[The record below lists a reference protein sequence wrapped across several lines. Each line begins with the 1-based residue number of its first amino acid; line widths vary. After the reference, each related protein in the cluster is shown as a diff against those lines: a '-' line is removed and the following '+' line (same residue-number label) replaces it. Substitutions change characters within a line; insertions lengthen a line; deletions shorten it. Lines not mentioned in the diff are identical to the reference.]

1 MVHLQEQNKDNKYK
15 RKDVITIKSVIK
27 KHLPIIIL
35 AFILFIITS
44 MSIQW
49 VVASSGFKKNDDRWT
64 NVEESLDKKEDIYPY
79 NVADE
84 KDVQITSVSLDVAY
98 GVTRGLVSFHGEVPV
113 QETCKNGDQESRADN
128 YNDIPMADYPRTTLR
143 PSRTTSGGDKAD
155 TAPNAYWS
163 STGETLGDIPTK
175 DYWGIA
181 LGEADTPLASTK
193 WEEGSF
199 TVIPRATLEQVNH
212 SGSGIMSLRLY
223 ALEQTYTHAWYNY
236 ITQFFYFLI
245 RLLAQAAL
253 MILGLIVSIKNI
265 DASKLLEVFGFD
277 KVFEAMNNSFIRNG
291 ETGGLSPLTVFAIVA
306 FIIVI
311 VAYAIRWV
319 KGKQKTRGLWT
330 DILVF
335 AAIGVIIIGMCLTGR
350 INNMASIASNAMTK
364 VLYALTDSMGDGDD
378 AFHVEISDPTRQNRI
393 VQMLEMSKVNKA
405 FMDIQIEMQFNVSH
419 MKDLDFDTLG
429 ITDANFSEL
438 SASNLTGLL
447 VDSTNKKY
455 VDKNSNTTGQ
465 GHIHA
470 NQFDRNL
477 GYYFWAANSG
487 AVAFTDYNKTYP
499 ETSAYAPYPKL
510 DSMIT
515 TLQVAYNNGTAEQKE
530 NIRRLIVGLANPD
543 VLKGQFKMILFTVI
557 LVLLA
562 LCLWKYALAVLGNQI
577 LMLLSLAGLT
587 VAGPLMLTSNKKLV
601 SYGKAILGL
610 MVISLIKVSIFAAVF
625 DLILY
630 VLSLIISS
638 DLINMIITMI
648 LLILLRKYASVLKE
662 KLDVLFERI
671 EGSMRFT
678 QPLRAARRSIKNWG
692 RSKRK
697 NFAKNSK
704 NLNALRNAKNPILS
718 KLGNVASDVIGGEK
732 QYDTT
737 GNIKSLINAKVKK
750 SADAAQERKE
760 TLDHEKERL
769 KFIEGDINKEAEQNQ
784 NNFKI
789 CIEEKQ
795 NEFFVRVEDEHG
807 QPQLKLD
814 VDNLNSGNLDD
825 DERKLLS
832 RERKA
837 DTSINALM
845 NSDTFKALSDKEA
858 LGELTEEEQAVL
870 DQYHDRLT
878 QLKDEK
884 ASSHNDLAEHIKERL
899 HRETCQAF
907 GISPDT
913 DNDKEHI
920 SEAFR
925 LQAQEAHKEELLEQL
940 DRVEAAAKA
949 QSDTRVKDGHL
960 HMIHKNADR
969 DAKDISDQL
978 HKGHDSNSHAGKYKN
993 KNGEWVNYD
1002 FGKRS
1007 DALYDMAYA
1016 RQMRE
1021 EVEGG
1026 QIMSDSGKIEQNLGQ
1041 NYRIVADAINSANN
1055 GTEMHFNDG
1064 DQLTLFN
1071 AEGVDRA
1078 RTALNQAAADLTSGK
1093 ITKAQYKQFE
1103 QDLKDQLT
1111 EADRQQKE
1119 LHDAL
1124 DDNKQELRKEQV
1136 TEAIDAQMSQHNS
1149 TLGKG
1154 IAAANEMRRQVIKG
1168 GANATSVGDQFNRF
1182 VDSQDITAGA
1192 PPRPETVNQQRNHNH
1207 GNNRQSGQQQQQ
1219 RQQYQP
1225 NSEEHREK
1233 SNGKKTRFN
1242 KQPEDV
1248 TKLNNHMGNSSDQ
1261 SNRSQDIDS
1270 AFENVANRK
1279 DTILNGKS
1287 VNPKDV

>member
-1 MVHLQEQNKDNKYK
+1 
-15 RKDVITIKSVIK
+15 
-27 KHLPIIIL
+27 
-35 AFILFIITS
+35 

-163 STGETLGDIPTK
+163 SKGETLGDIPTK
-175 DYWGIA
+175 DYWGIT

-253 MILGLIVSIKNI
+253 MILSLIVSIKNI
-265 DASKLLEVFGFD
+265 DASELLKVFGFD
-277 KVFEAMNNSFIRNG
+277 KVFEAMNNSFIKNG

-306 FIIVI
+306 FIIII

-319 KGKQKTRGLWT
+319 KGKQKTRALWT

-335 AAIGVIIIGMCLTGR
+335 AAIGIIIIGMCLSGR
-350 INNMASIASNAMTK
+350 VNNMASIASNAVTK
-364 VLYALTDSMGDGDD
+364 VLYMLTDSLNDGDD
-378 AFHVEISDPTRQNRI
+378 AFHIEISDPTRQNRI

-419 MKDLDFDTLG
+419 MEDLDFDTLG
-429 ITDANFSEL
+429 ITDANFSGV

-447 VDSTNKKY
+447 VDSTDKKY

-543 VLKGQFKMILFTVI
+543 VLGGQFKMILFTVI

-577 LMLLSLAGLT
+577 LMLLALAGLT

-610 MVISLIKVSIFAAVF
+610 MLISLIKVSIFAAVF

-630 VLSLIISS
+630 VISLIISS

-692 RSKRK
+692 KSKRK

-718 KLGNVASDVIGGEK
+718 KLGNVASDAISGEK

-760 TLDHEKERL
+760 TLDREKERL
-769 KFIEGDINKEAEQNQ
+769 KIIEGDVNREAEQNQ

-789 CIEEKQ
+789 SIEERE

-814 VDNLNSGNLDD
+814 VDNLNSGNLND

-845 NSDTFKALSDKEA
+845 NSDTFKALSDKET

-870 DQYHDRLT
+870 DQYRDRLT
-878 QLKDEK
+878 QLRDEK
-884 ASSHNDLAEHIKERL
+884 ASSHSDLAEHIQERL

-913 DNDKEHI
+913 DREHL

-949 QSDTRVKDGHL
+949 QSDTRVKDGKL

-969 DAKDISDQL
+969 DAKDISDRL
-978 HKGHDSNSHAGKYKN
+978 HAGHGSDSHAGKYKD
-993 KNGEWVNYD
+993 KNGNWVNYD

-1026 QIMSDSGKIEQNLGQ
+1026 RVMSDSGQRDQNLGQ
-1041 NYRIVADAINSANN
+1041 NYRMVADAINSANN
-1055 GTEMHFNDG
+1055 GTEMHINDG
-1064 DQLTLFN
+1064 DTLTLFN

-1078 RTALNQAAADLTSGK
+1078 RTALNKAAADLASGK
-1093 ITKAQYKQFE
+1093 ITKKQYKQFE
-1103 QDLKDQLT
+1103 QDLKDQLK

-1119 LHDAL
+1119 LQGAL
-1124 DDNKQELRKEQV
+1124 DDNKQELREEQV
-1136 TEAIDAQMSQHNS
+1136 TDAMDVQMSQRNS
-1149 TLGKG
+1149 TVGKG
-1154 IAAANEMRRQVIKG
+1154 VAAAGEMFRQVKKG
-1168 GANATSVGDQFNRF
+1168 GANATSAGDQFNRF
-1182 VDSQDITAGA
+1182 VESQDRTAGA
-1192 PPRPETVNQQRNHNH
+1192 PPRPETVNQQQKKKNNQRNK
-1207 GNNRQSGQQQQQ
+1207 QQQPQ
-1219 RQQYQP
+1219 
-1225 NSEEHREK
+1225 
-1233 SNGKKTRFN
+1233 
-1242 KQPEDV
+1242 
-1248 TKLNNHMGNSSDQ
+1248 
-1261 SNRSQDIDS
+1261 
-1270 AFENVANRK
+1270 
-1279 DTILNGKS
+1279 
-1287 VNPKDV
+1287 